1 MVVASHADVALR
13 DELGK
18 TMLHCA
24 IHKKQTSGKVDI
36 VQTLLDR
43 GIDVAA
49 RDRDGS
55 TARDYLNIHDIEES
69 DELRQIIDNHVAQ
82 MVADDKVY
90 QLETYMIDAYDHIDD
105 IRGTK
110 KNKTAKEIAR
120 LKDYKE
126 MKIFLDDMPA
136 YRVNILEILKHNFF
150 S

>member
-136 YRVNILEILKHNFF
+136 YRVTFWTF
-150 S
+150 